1 MTRPEVSHDVPNST
15 SKAFQNLPTALHHRR
30 SAYGSQFISTEC
42 AKFPTGQCLICD
54 ARNNVQVC
62 SWLRNDPKL
71 AGCMNSAGV
80 PIYWTRRVSREES
93 KALKGKPQA

>member
-1 MTRPEVSHDVPNST
+1 MTRPEVSPDVPNST
-15 SKAFQNLPTALHHRR
+15 SKAFPNLTPALHHRR

-54 ARNNVQVC
+54 ARNDAQVC
-62 SWLRNDPKL
+62 SWLRNDPVL

-93 KALKGKPQA
+93 KALKGKPKA